1 MEAAMRRSI
10 LTLSPALLLFSLLST
25 YQAPAQSTQS
35 TQRPKT
41 SQQLYHE
48 ANNYNRSKL
57 APRQGLTQEM
67 REKYRAQ
74 QIDLAKRNAAELAAR
89 SNRTPT
95 DEYYLGLLYHLAEET
110 PSALSTMKKFL
121 ADHPDFSETG
131 KQSARVVIGLSALKL
146 KQLDEAERAIAEYG
160 DNQPQTPDNRYAL
173 EAELAFALFAAKKY
187 DAVPGHARSAFEAVR
202 HIRSS
207 RTDGVYDRDNR
218 LMNLS
223 SLMAEAYYKMKKKD
237 DALNAIRELRD
248 VALDLPSSN
257 LYRMVRDKL
266 RDMGKWSE
274 ADSLVEV
281 EKARYGAPELVIEH
295 WLGDADIKPAD
306 LRGKVVVVDFWAT
319 WCGPCRRMYPNLN
332 RWHEKYKDKGIV
344 VIGATSF
351 YGQQDGVRMAREE
364 ELQYLREFARKQ
376 RLNYHIGV
384 APSGINSFNY
394 GVKGI
399 PTTILIDRRGMVRF
413 ISVGVS
419 DDELRLLDD
428 MVGKLVKEKVSIE
441 TAQPVK

>member
-1 MEAAMRRSI
+1 MPKPIFTSNLAI
-10 LTLSPALLLFSLLST
+10 LLFSTFFAL
-25 YQAPAQSTQS
+25 QSTAQTAQPRQQS
-35 TQRPKT
+35 KT
-41 SQQLYHE
+41 SQQLYRE
-48 ANNYNRSKL
+48 ANDYIQSKL
-57 APRQGLTQEM
+57 IPR
-67 REKYRAQ
+67 REPTGDLIEKLKAERV
-74 QIDLAKRNAAELAAR
+74 DLAKRNAAELAAR
-89 SNRTPT
+89 SNRTST
-95 DEYYLGLLYHLAEET
+95 DEYYLGLLYHLAEEA
-110 PSALSTMKKFL
+110 PSALTTMKKFL
-121 ADHPDFSETG
+121 ADHPDFSATG
-131 KQSARVVIGLSALKL
+131 KQSARIVIAQSALKL
-146 KQLDEAERAIAEYG
+146 KQLDEAERAISDYG
-160 DNQPQTPDNRYAL
+160 DNQPQTPDNLYAL

-187 DAVPGHARSAFEAVR
+187 DAVPGHARAAFEAVR

-207 RTDGVYDRDNR
+207 RTNGVYDRDNR
-218 LMNLS
+218 LMSLS
-223 SLMAEAYYKMKKKD
+223 SLMADAYYKMKKKD

-281 EKARYGAPELVIEH
+281 EKARYEAPELVIEH
-295 WLGDADIKPAD
+295 WLGEEEVKLTD

-332 RWHEKYKDKGIV
+332 RWHERYRDKGIV
-344 VIGATSF
+344 VIGSTRF
-351 YGQQDGVRMAREE
+351 YGQQDGERMAREE

-384 APSGINSFNY
+384 APSGINDFNY
-394 GVKGI
+394 GVRGI

-419 DDELRLLDD
+419 DGELSLLND
-428 MVGKLVKEKVSIE
+428 MVGKLVKE
-441 TAQPVK
+441 Q

>member
-1 MEAAMRRSI
+1 VIVSLLETKEVLMPKPIFTSNLAI
-10 LTLSPALLLFSLLST
+10 LLFSSFFALQS
-25 YQAPAQSTQS
+25 PAQTAQS
-35 TQRPKT
+35 HQQSKT
-41 SQQLYHE
+41 SQQLYNE
-48 ANNYNRSKL
+48 ANNYIQSKL
-57 APRQGLTQEM
+57 VPRRKPAQELID
-67 REKYRAQ
+67 KLKADQ
-74 QIDLAKRNAAELAAR
+74 VDLARRNAAELAAR
-89 SNRTPT
+89 SNRTAT
-95 DEYYLGLLYHLAEET
+95 DDYYLGLLYHLAREA
-110 PSALSTMKKFL
+110 PSALAAMKKVL
-121 ADHPDFSETG
+121 ADHSDLSDTR
-131 KQSARVVIGLSALKL
+131 KQSARVVIALSALKL
-146 KQLDEAERAIAEYG
+146 KQLDEAERAISDYR
-160 DNQPQTPDNRYAL
+160 DKQPQTPDNLYAL
-173 EAELAFALFAAKKY
+173 EAELAFALFAAKNY
-187 DAVPGHARSAFEAVR
+187 EAVPRHARAAFEAVR

-207 RTDGVYDRDNR
+207 RTNGVYDRDNR
-218 LMNLS
+218 LMSLS
-223 SLMAEAYYKMKKKD
+223 SLTADAYYKMKKKD

-281 EKARYGAPELVIEH
+281 ERARYEAPELVIEH
-295 WLGDADIKPAD
+295 WLGEEEVKPTE

-332 RWHEKYKDKGIV
+332 RWHERYRDKGIV

-394 GVKGI
+394 GVSGI

-419 DDELRLLDD
+419 DEELRLLDD
-428 MVGKLVKEKVSIE
+428 MVGKLIKE
-441 TAQPVK
+441 Q